1 MQLEV
6 LLVRR
11 ICENNCKQQTL
22 LTPHFLKLTARK
34 KYFQKTPPPH
44 HPVKIKIEK
53 VSPTTN
59 IQVVKRASYEQVLLP
74 ADLKTEKDEETRQ
87 FLEHVAAQ
95 NAPDPWD
102 CIRENESITSPLSAS
117 QDGAIN
123 LLAEDHAK
131 TKLTTIVAP
140 VSEEVGSMSK
150 DPDPGYLDKDP
161 GPQLDVVC
169 PHCLESPCQ
178 WLRFGSS
185 VRDYFQDRLDTIGP
199 ENMPPNNIVRKQL
212 YRQMAMMLGFI
223 RREEHAWC
231 VQTGIRVIAP
241 SDEYMGHRW
250 A

>member
-6 LLVRR
+6 LLVRK

-59 IQVVKRASYEQVLLP
+59 IQVIKRAAYEQVLLP
-74 ADLKTEKDEETRQ
+74 ADLKTENDEETHQ
-87 FLEHVAAQ
+87 FLGHVAAQ

-117 QDGAIN
+117 QDGA
-123 LLAEDHAK
+123 
-131 TKLTTIVAP
+131 VVP
-140 VSEEVGSMSK
+140 VSKAVGSMSK
-150 DPDPGYLDKDP
+150 DTAPGYPAKDP